1 MTVKISETA
10 PKTVHVAG
18 EVTVH
23 FQVELPV
30 KHQHDGLACKDPA
43 VEAVLASLGQQV
55 DVLLWG
61 RYEPPVKVFLE
72 VSEEDVVVEEDDR
85 PRVGDDL

>member
-1 MTVKISETA
+1 MTVKTSETA

-23 FQVELPV
+23 WQVELPV
-30 KHQHDGLACKDPA
+30 EHQHNGLACEDPA
-43 VEAVLASLGQQV
+43 VEAVLATLGQQI

-61 RYEPPVKVFLE
+61 RHEPPATVFLE
-72 VSEEDVVVEEDDR
+72 VSEEDVNVDEDDR
-85 PRVGDDL
+85 NTEAG